1 MARQLPAPVMHLIQ
15 LLLPLYDLDGTA
27 FARAAFDDVAVELT
41 ARFGGVTSYARAP
54 ARGRWED
61 DDGKTAHDD
70 IVVVEVM
77 VDELDRGWWAGYRDE
92 LARRF
97 SQQELVVRAL
107 DMQRL

>member
-1 MARQLPAPVMHLIQ
+1 MHLIQ
-15 LLLPLYDLDGTA
+15 LLLPLYDPDGTA
-27 FARAAFDDVAVELT
+27 FARAAFDEVAAELT

-61 DDGKTAHDD
+61 DDGRTAHDD

-77 VDELDRGWWAGYRDE
+77 VDVLDRDWWADYRDE

-97 SQQELVVRAL
+97 RQQELVVRA
-107 DMQRL
+107 MAMERL